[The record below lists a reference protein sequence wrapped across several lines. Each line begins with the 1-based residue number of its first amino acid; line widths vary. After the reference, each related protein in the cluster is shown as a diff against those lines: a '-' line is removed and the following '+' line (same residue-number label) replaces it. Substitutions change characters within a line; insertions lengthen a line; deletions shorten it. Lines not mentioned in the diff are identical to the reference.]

1 MPFSAPLCAPHNV
14 IGVKMTLSNVRA
26 HPHLH
31 SVQV

>member
-1 MPFSAPLCAPHNV
+1 MPFVAPLHAHHDI
-14 IGVKMTLSNVRA
+14 IGQSNGRA